1 MRLIGALLAIAWA
14 LMLPLAAH
22 AIPFP
27 ATENLPELSVEQK
40 LWLKDQERIRL
51 GIPSGRP
58 PLAYRN
64 EFGRVLGTESGYAR
78 LLERKLGKRVE
89 MVGGNPLLLERM
101 LAQGQIDAI
110 SMRFANRSAGEYRFT
125 RPYMQVRYAIY
136 ARRDN
141 ASISRLG
148 SLEDKRVVLLDG
160 DRYSFEL
167 LDRVPSFTPL
177 AALTL
182 SEAMAMLRSE
192 EADALLVPVP
202 VGDRYLEDNDV
213 RAIQRV
219 QVLEEEPLPLSYA
232 VPFEEGRLRG
242 VLDAAIDSMTTLE
255 HRNIQGAW
263 MGHDVIFGEQEE
275 EVVLTADEREWLADH
290 PELKVAMRTG
300 WPPVEFRG
308 GSGRGEL
315 EGVIPD
321 LLALIEQE
329 LDYEFERVPVLPGED
344 VDARLGEGGVDVVPA
359 LPRTPDRQDEHLF
372 TRSYLSLPVA
382 IVVRDDHRFVG
393 DLSELDGSDRVGVV
407 QGMAAGEYLNRHH
420 SALNVTQLASISKG
434 LQQVANDE
442 LDVMVTHIPGVSYTI
457 SRLGLE
463 NLRITSI
470 APFQY
475 DLRLAVRS
483 EHPELVGILGKALS
497 RIDRSALDKVYNRWI
512 KLDVEQQT
520 DYTVVRRVTIIA
532 LLVLA
537 AFFYW
542 NRKLSLEVSER
553 VRSEQAL
560 RRSEEELLNAKQ
572 RAEELADKAEEAN
585 RAKSEFLANMSH
597 EIRTPMNAVIG
608 YTELLERTITDDRQ
622 RGYLE
627 SIKAGSRSLLTL
639 INDILDLSRVEA
651 GKMRLEYGPLDLGR
665 LLDDVRHIFAIRARE
680 KGLELAIEMD
690 ENMPPVM
697 VLDETRLRQ
706 VLFNLV
712 GNAIKFTD
720 HGEVRVRVVWKES
733 EAPELCIEVMD
744 SGIGIPPEQQ
754 ERIFEAFEQQ
764 VGQSSRLYGG
774 TGLGLAISR
783 KLVEMM
789 NGELSVR
796 SQPGEGTTF
805 RVHLRDVET
814 ALAAPDVND
823 ETLAVRY
830 RFSCSRVLI
839 VDDNPVNRQLVRD
852 VLEPE
857 GLEVDEAENGVLA
870 LERAR
875 DFRPDLV
882 LMDIR
887 MPEMD
892 GFEALHAFGQD
903 RRLSGIPIVALT
915 ASVMTSEAARIREAG
930 FDGYLHKPV
939 SREILLG
946 ELAGYLAHERID
958 LEASDQQEDTA
969 DLTPWCDL
977 GEEQRKRV
985 MRALRYSLIP
995 QATSLVDSGDPEALQ
1010 AFAMELQSLAREQGV
1025 EELVVFADQLVE
1037 AVDGFE
1043 LDRVQQLMEQFAG
1056 ETFLPEHE

>member
-1 MRLIGALLAIAWA
+1 MRWLVFLVTAWA
-14 LMLPLAAH
+14 LMLPVAAQ
-22 AIPFP
+22 AVPFP
-27 ATENLPELSVEQK
+27 ATDNLPEFSVEQR
-40 LWLKDQERIRL
+40 LWLQDKERLRL

-78 LLERKLGKRVE
+78 LLERKLGTRVE

-110 SMRFANRSAGEYRFT
+110 SMRVANRSAGEYRFT

-148 SLEDKRVVLLDG
+148 SLEDKRVVFLDG
-160 DRYSFEL
+160 DRYPFEL
-167 LDRVPSFTPL
+167 LDRIPSFTPL

-182 SEAMAMLRSE
+182 SEAMDLLRSE
-192 EADALLVPVP
+192 EADALLAPVP
-202 VGDRYLEDNDV
+202 VGDRYLENNEL

-219 QVLEEEPLPLSYA
+219 QVLEERPLPMSYA

-242 VLDAAIDSMTTLE
+242 VLDAAIDAMTTLE

-263 MGHDVIFGEQEE
+263 MGHDVIFGDQEE

-308 GSGRGEL
+308 ESEL

-321 LLALIEQE
+321 LLALVEKE
-329 LDYEFERVPVLPGED
+329 LDYEFERVPVPPGGNA
-344 VDARLGEGGVDVVPA
+344 DAMLGDGAVDVVPA
-359 LPRTPDRQDEHLF
+359 LARTPDRQDEHLF

-393 DLSELDGSDRVGVV
+393 DLSELDDADRVGVV
-407 QGMAAGEYLNRHH
+407 QGMAAGEYLDRHH
-420 SALNVTQLASISKG
+420 SALNITEVAAIRQG
-434 LQQVANDE
+434 LRQVAEGE
-442 LDVMVTHIPGVSYTI
+442 LDVMITHIPGVSYNV
-457 SRLGLE
+457 SRLGLD

-475 DLRLAVRS
+475 DLRLAVRAK
-483 EHPELVGILGKALS
+483 HPELVGILGKALS
-497 RIDRSALDKVYNRWI
+497 RIDRSALDEVYNRWI
-512 KLDVEQQT
+512 KLDVEQQA
-520 DYTVVRRVTIIA
+520 DYTVVRRVAIIA
-532 LLVLA
+532 LLVLV

-542 NRKLSLEVSER
+542 NRKLSREVGER

-560 RRSEEELLNAKQ
+560 RRSEEELIDAKQ
-572 RAEELADKAEEAN
+572 RAEDLADQAEEAN

-651 GKMRLEYGPLDLGR
+651 GKMRLEYGPLDLSR
-665 LLDDVRHIFAIRARE
+665 LLEDVRHIFAIRARE
-680 KGLELAIEMD
+680 KGLDLVFEMD
-690 ENMPPVM
+690 QNMPPVM

-720 HGEVRVRVVWKES
+720 HGEVRVRVAWKES

-744 SGIGIPPEQQ
+744 SGIGIPEEQQ
-754 ERIFEAFEQQ
+754 QRIFEAFEQQ
-764 VGQSSRLYGG
+764 AGQSSRRYGG

-789 NGELSVR
+789 NGELSVHSR
-796 SQPGEGTTF
+796 PGEGTTF

-823 ETLAVRY
+823 ESVAVRY
-830 RFSCSRVLI
+830 RFERSRVLI

-857 GLEVDEAENGVLA
+857 GLEVDEAENGIQA

-875 DFRPDLV
+875 DFHPALV

-887 MPEMD
+887 MPQMD
-892 GFEALHAFGQD
+892 GFEALRAFGED
-903 RRLSGIPIVALT
+903 RRLSDIPIVALT
-915 ASVMTSEAARIREAG
+915 ASVMTNEAARIREAG

-946 ELAGYLAHERID
+946 ELADYLRHERID
-958 LEASDQQEDTA
+958 LDSTEEGGGREAF
-969 DLTPWCDL
+969 TPWHECG
-977 GEEQRKRV
+977 GEHQKRV

-1010 AFAMELQSLAREQGV
+1010 AFAGELQSQARELGV
-1025 EELVVFADQLVE
+1025 EELAVFADQLAD

-1043 LDRVQQLMEQFAG
+1043 LDRVQQLLEQFAG
-1056 ETFLPEHE
+1056 EAFLPDQQ

>member
-1 MRLIGALLAIAWA
+1 MRLLMFLAIAWA
-14 LMLPLAAH
+14 LILPVAAQ
-22 AIPFP
+22 AVPFP
-27 ATENLPELSVEQK
+27 ATDNLPEFSVEQK
-40 LWLKDQERIRL
+40 LWLQDKERIRL

-148 SLEDKRVVLLDG
+148 SLEDQRVVFLDG
-160 DRYSFEL
+160 DRYPFEL
-167 LDRVPSFTPL
+167 LDRIPSFTPL

-182 SEAMAMLRSE
+182 SEAMDMLRSE
-192 EADALLVPVP
+192 EADALLAPVP
-202 VGDRYLEDNDV
+202 VGDRYLENNEL

-219 QVLEEEPLPLSYA
+219 QVLEERPLPMSYA
-232 VPFEEGRLRG
+232 VPFEQGRLRG

-263 MGHDVIFGEQEE
+263 MGHDVIFGDQEE
-275 EVVLTADEREWLADH
+275 KVVLTAEEREWLADH

-308 GSGRGEL
+308 ESEL

-321 LLALIEQE
+321 LLALVEKE
-329 LDYEFERVPVLPGED
+329 LDYTFERVPVQPGENA
-344 VDARLGEGGVDVVPA
+344 DAMLGDETVDVVPA

-420 SALNVTQLASISKG
+420 SALNITETASIRQG
-434 LQQVANDE
+434 LRQVSEDE
-442 LDVMVTHIPGVSYTI
+442 LDVMITHIPGVSYNV
-457 SRLGLE
+457 SRLGLD

-475 DLRLAVRS
+475 DLRLAVRAQ
-483 EHPELVGILGKALS
+483 HPELVGILGKALS
-497 RIDRSALDKVYNRWI
+497 RIDRSALDEVYNRWI
-512 KLDVEQQT
+512 KLDVEQQA
-520 DYTVVRRVTIIA
+520 DYTVVRRVAIIA
-532 LLVLA
+532 FLVLA

-542 NRKLSLEVSER
+542 NRKLSREVGER

-560 RRSEEELLNAKQ
+560 RRSEEELIDAKQ
-572 RAEELADKAEEAN
+572 RAEDLADQAEEAN

-622 RGYLE
+622 RGYLD

-651 GKMRLEYGPLDLGR
+651 GKMRLEYGPLDLSR
-665 LLDDVRHIFAIRARE
+665 LLEDVRHIFAIRARE
-680 KGLELAIEMD
+680 KGLDLVFEMD
-690 ENMPPVM
+690 QDMPPVM

-720 HGEVRVRVVWKES
+720 HGEVRVRVAWKES
-733 EAPELCIEVMD
+733 EAPELCIEVVD
-744 SGIGIPPEQQ
+744 TGIGIPEEQQ

-764 VGQSSRLYGG
+764 VGQSSRQYGG

-805 RVHLRDVET
+805 CVHLRDVET

-823 ETLAVRY
+823 ESVAVRY
-830 RFSCSRVLI
+830 RFERSRVLI

-857 GLEVDEAENGVLA
+857 GLEVDEAENGVQA

-875 DFRPDLV
+875 DFQPALV

-892 GFEALHAFGQD
+892 GFEALRAFGED
-903 RRLSGIPIVALT
+903 RRLNDIPIVALT

-946 ELAGYLAHERID
+946 ELADYLRHERID
-958 LEASDQQEDTA
+958 LDSTEDGGGREDFT
-969 DLTPWCDL
+969 LWHEC
-977 GEEQRKRV
+977 GEEHQKRV
-985 MRALRYSLIP
+985 MRVLRYSLIP

-1010 AFAMELQSLAREQGV
+1010 AFAEELQTQARELGV
-1025 EELVVFADQLVE
+1025 EELAVFANQLAD

-1043 LDRVQQLMEQFAG
+1043 LDRVQQLLEQFAG
-1056 ETFLPEHE
+1056 EGFVQDQA

>member
-1 MRLIGALLAIAWA
+1 MRLLVVLTVVLALGIPVPAQ
-14 LMLPLAAH
+14 

-27 ATENLPELSVEQK
+27 ATDNLPELSVDQK
-40 LWLKDQERIRL
+40 LWLKDKERIRL

-78 LLERKLGKRVE
+78 LLERKLGTRVE

-110 SMRFANRSAGEYRFT
+110 SMRFANRSVGEYRFT
-125 RPYMQVRYAIY
+125 RPYMQVRYGIY

-141 ASISRLG
+141 ASIRRLG
-148 SLEDKRVVLLDG
+148 SLEERRVVFLDG
-160 DRYSFEL
+160 DRYPFQL
-167 LDRVPSFTPL
+167 LDRIPSFTPL

-182 SEAMAMLRSE
+182 DEAMDMLRSE
-192 EADALLVPVP
+192 EADALLAPVP
-202 VGDRYLEDNDV
+202 VGDRYLENNDL

-219 QVLEEEPLPLSYA
+219 QVMEERPLPMSYA
-232 VPFEEGRLRG
+232 VPFEEGQLRG
-242 VLDAAIDSMTTLE
+242 ILDAAIDSMTTLE

-263 MGHDVIFGEQEE
+263 IGHEEIFGDSEE
-275 EVVLTADEREWLADH
+275 DVVLTADERQWLADH

-300 WPPVEFRG
+300 WPPVEFG
-308 GSGRGEL
+308 DDSKL

-321 LLALIEQE
+321 LLSLLEEE
-329 LDYEFERVPVLPGED
+329 LDYEFERVPVPPGED
-344 VDARLGEGGVDVVPA
+344 VDSMLGDGRVDVVPA

-372 TRSYLSLPVA
+372 TSSYLSLPVA

-393 DLSELDGSDRVGVV
+393 DLSELDDGDRVGVV

-420 SALNVTQLASISKG
+420 SALDITEVASIEQG
-434 LQQVANDE
+434 LSRVASNE
-442 LDVMVTHIPGVSYTI
+442 LDVMITHIPGVSYNI
-457 SRLGLE
+457 SRLGLD

-475 DLRLAVRS
+475 DLRLAVQA

-497 RIDRSALDKVYNRWI
+497 RIDRSALDEVYNRWI
-512 KLDVEQQT
+512 KLDVEQQA
-520 DYTVVRRVTIIA
+520 DYTVVRRVGIIA

-542 NRKLSLEVSER
+542 NRKLSREVSER

-560 RRSEEELLNAKQ
+560 KRSEEELLDAKQ
-572 RAEELADKAEEAN
+572 RAEDLADQAEEAN

-608 YTELLERTITDDRQ
+608 YTELLERTITDERQ

-651 GKMRLEYGPLDLGR
+651 GKMRLEYGPLDLSR
-665 LLDDVRHIFAIRARE
+665 LLEDVRHIFTIRARE
-680 KGLELAIEMD
+680 KGLELVFEMD

-720 HGEVRVRVVWKES
+720 HGEVRVRVAWKDS
-733 EAPELCIEVMD
+733 EAPELCIEVVD
-744 SGIGIPPEQQ
+744 TGIGIPEEQQ

-764 VGQSSRLYGG
+764 VGQSSRRYGG

-805 RVHLRDVET
+805 CVHLRDVET

-823 ETLAVRY
+823 ETVAVRY

-857 GLEVDEAENGVLA
+857 GLAVEEAENGVQA
-870 LERAR
+870 LEKARAS
-875 DFRPDLV
+875 RPDLV

-892 GFEALHAFGQD
+892 GFAALRAFGDD
-903 RRLSGIPIVALT
+903 RRLSDIPIVALT

-946 ELAGYLAHERID
+946 ELAHYLTHERID
-958 LEASDQQEDTA
+958 LDQTDGDAERA
-969 DLTPWCDL
+969 DLTSWRSL
-977 GEEQRKRV
+977 GEEQQKRV

-1010 AFAMELQSLAREQGV
+1010 AFAGELQAQARGQGV
-1025 EELVVFADQLVE
+1025 EELVTFADQLAE
-1037 AVDGFE
+1037 AVAGFE
-1043 LDRVQQLMEQFAG
+1043 LDRVQQLLEQFAA
-1056 ETFLPEHE
+1056 EDFLPEPE

>member
-1 MRLIGALLAIAWA
+1 MRLVGALLATAWA
-14 LMLPLAAH
+14 LMLPLAVH

-27 ATENLPELSVEQK
+27 ATENLPELGVEQK

-78 LLERKLGKRVE
+78 LLERKLDTRVE
-89 MVGGNPLLLERM
+89 MVGGNPVLLERM
-101 LAQGQIDAI
+101 LAQGKIDAI
-110 SMRFANRSAGEYRFT
+110 SMRFANRSSGEYRFT
-125 RPYMQVRYAIY
+125 RPYMQVRYALY

-148 SLEDKRVVLLDG
+148 SLEDKRVVFLDG
-160 DRYSFEL
+160 DRYPFEL
-167 LDRVPSFTPL
+167 MDHVPSFTPL

-182 SEAMAMLRSE
+182 NEAMDMLRSE
-192 EADALLVPVP
+192 EADALLAPVP
-202 VGDRYLEDNDV
+202 VGDRYLSDNDV

-232 VPFEEGRLRG
+232 VPFEKGRLRG
-242 VLDAAIDSMTTLE
+242 ALDAAIDSMTTLE

-263 MGHDVIFGEQEE
+263 MGHEVVFGEHEE
-275 EVVLTADEREWLADH
+275 EVVLTADERDWLADH

-308 GSGRGEL
+308 GTGGL

-321 LLALIEQE
+321 LMALIEKE
-329 LDYEFERVPVLPGED
+329 LDYEFERVPVPPGED
-344 VDARLGEGGVDVVPA
+344 VDARLAEGAVDVVPA
-359 LPRTPDRQDEHLF
+359 LPRTPNRQNEHLF

-407 QGMAAGEYLNRHH
+407 RGMAAGEYLNRHH
-420 SALNVTQLASISKG
+420 SALNITQLASISAG
-434 LQQVANDE
+434 LQRVASGE

-457 SRLGLE
+457 SRLGLD

-483 EHPELVGILGKALS
+483 EHPQLVGILGKALS
-497 RIDRSALDKVYNRWI
+497 RIDRSALDKVYTRWI
-512 KLDVEQQT
+512 KLDVEQQA
-520 DYTVVRRVTIIA
+520 DYTVVRRVAIIA

-542 NRKLSLEVSER
+542 NRKLSREVSER

-572 RAEELADKAEEAN
+572 RAEELADQAEEAN

-680 KGLELAIEMD
+680 KGLALAIEMD

-754 ERIFEAFEQQ
+754 QRIFEAFEQQ
-764 VGQSSRLYGG
+764 AGQSSRRYGG

-823 ETLAVRY
+823 ENVAVRY
-830 RFSCSRVLI
+830 RFERSRVLI

-857 GLEVDEAENGVLA
+857 GLEVDEAENGVQA

-875 DFRPDLV
+875 DFSPDLV

-958 LEASDQQEDTA
+958 LEANGQEQDRA
-969 DLTPWCDL
+969 DLTRWCDL
-977 GEEQRKRV
+977 GEEQQKRV
-985 MRALRYSLIP
+985 MRALRYSQIP

-1010 AFAMELQSLAREQGV
+1010 AFAAQLQSLAREQGV
-1025 EELVVFADQLVE
+1025 EELVAFADQLAE
-1037 AVDGFE
+1037 AVEGFE
-1043 LDRVQQLMEQFAG
+1043 LDRVQQLMAQFAD
-1056 ETFLPEHE
+1056 EAFLPEKE